1 MRIEITEKGLDCLLF
16 LEIWTQLTKNIKNS
30 TVFKTEM
37 KYLDTE
43 KKIQSFL
50 KVWKQHLYDKNIF
63 LFFYL
68 YVL

>member
-1 MRIEITEKGLDCLLF
+1 MRIEITEKGLDSLLF

-63 LFFYL
+63 QFFYL